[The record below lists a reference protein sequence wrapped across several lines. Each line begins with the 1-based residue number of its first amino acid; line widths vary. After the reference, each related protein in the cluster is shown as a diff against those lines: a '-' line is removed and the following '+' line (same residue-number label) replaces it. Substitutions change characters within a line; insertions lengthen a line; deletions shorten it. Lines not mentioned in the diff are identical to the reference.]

1 MKIKND
7 LVTQN
12 YTEIEHED
20 EFKFNAPHHF
30 EVKNVNNGEVVTRI
44 DMQEGSIKE
53 NGINGCS
60 NEDLLAIVLQR
71 LYSFQNTEFSC
82 IENEKAIKNIE
93 ESLINLRSRTDRRV
107 EAGTEGT
114 SIGN

>member
-44 DMQEGSIKE
+44 DMQEGPIEE
-53 NGINGCS
+53 NGINGCFT
-60 NEDLLAIVLQR
+60 EDLIAIALVR
-71 LYSFQNTEFSC
+71 LESFQNSEYRC
-82 IENEKAIKNIE
+82 RENAVAITKLE
-93 ESLINLRSRTDRRV
+93 EALMWLRKRTNRRV
-107 EAGTEGT
+107 EVGTEGT